1 MAVDLYPA
9 IDLRGGKCV
18 RLVQGDFAQET
29 VYGDDPVAVAKG
41 YEAAGARWIHV
52 VDLDGAL
59 TGEPANRD
67 AILAVR
73 AAVGCRLQAGGG
85 VRDGSLLEA
94 GVDRVVLGTA
104 AVDEPALVGRLA
116 AAHRGRVAVGLDVRD
131 GEVAI
136 RGWTEGSGQRILEAL
151 GRFEN
156 VGVAAFVVTDIGR
169 DGTMTGPD
177 IDGLR
182 TVLGATRVDV
192 VASGGVGS
200 LDDLRILATLEQHG
214 RQLAGAIVGKA
225 LYEGVFT
232 VEEAL
237 AACTPA
243 A

>member
-1 MAVDLYPA
+1 VLELYPA

-18 RLVQGDFAQET
+18 RLLQGDFAQET

-41 YEAAGARWIHV
+41 YEAAGAPWIHM
-52 VDLDGAL
+52 VDLDGAR

-73 AAVGCRLQAGGG
+73 AAVGCRMQVGGG
-85 VRDGSLLEA
+85 VRDASLLDA
-94 GVDRVVLGTA
+94 GIDRVVMGTA
-104 AVDEPALVGRLA
+104 AVEDPALVGRLA
-116 AAHRGRVAVGLDVRD
+116 AGHRGRVAVGLDVRD

-169 DGTMTGPD
+169 DGTLAGPD
-177 IDGLR
+177 MDGLKA
-182 TVLGATRVDV
+182 VLGATKVDV

-200 LDDLRILATLEQHG
+200 INDLRILATLEHYG
-214 RQLAGAIVGKA
+214 RRLSGAIVGKA

-232 VEEAL
+232 IEEAI
-237 AACTPA
+237 AACAPA
-243 A
+243 G